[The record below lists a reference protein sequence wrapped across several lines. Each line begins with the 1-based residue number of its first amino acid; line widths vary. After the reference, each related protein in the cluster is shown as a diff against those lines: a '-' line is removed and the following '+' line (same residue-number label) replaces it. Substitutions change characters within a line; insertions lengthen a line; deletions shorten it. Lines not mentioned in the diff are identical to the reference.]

1 MDWITL
7 SWLQSQEPDVNE
19 AARMKYSRTVGDPNS
34 GLTLAQLI
42 QERHNFWSRLAQI
55 KTKIW
60 PFVCNK

>member
-7 SWLQSQEPDVNE
+7 SWLQSQEPDGNE
-19 AARMKYSRTVGDPNS
+19 AARMKYSRTVGDPIS
-34 GLTLAQLI
+34 GLTLAELI
-42 QERHNFWSRLAQI
+42 QERHSFWSPLAQI